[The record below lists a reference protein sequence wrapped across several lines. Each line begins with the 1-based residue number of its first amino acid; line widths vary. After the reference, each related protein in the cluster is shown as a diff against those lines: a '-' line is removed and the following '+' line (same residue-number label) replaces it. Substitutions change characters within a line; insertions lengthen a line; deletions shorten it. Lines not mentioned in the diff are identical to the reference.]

1 MQWIKALALL
11 AATLAFANS
20 SMAYDESPL
29 QMPGPLGPLSATLL
43 SARELAPVVILVPG
57 SGATDRNG
65 NNKASGLRPFTFKLL
80 AERLADQGISS
91 LRIDKRGV
99 RDSAGAIADANQV
112 TIDDYASDVR
122 AWVTTLRKREPL
134 VPVWLL
140 GHSQGGLIAMLAAQD
155 NPDINGVILA
165 ASAGRP
171 LATIMIE
178 QLQAHPENAPLV
190 EPGIALIRRLEAG
203 ETIANGQIQEELK
216 PLLRQEVQGLIRSE
230 MVRDPAQ
237 LIATLKQPVLII
249 QGGQDL
255 QITPVD
261 ARALQQGQATAR
273 LVLLERANHVFKD
286 VPKSDRAANLA
297 AYSDP
302 RLPLAEGLAEAVGEF
317 VLGH

>member
-1 MQWIKALALL
+1 MQWIKALALIVAL
-11 AATLAFANS
+11 PCCVAMAGEEATL
-20 SMAYDESPL
+20 
-29 QMPGPLGPLSATLL
+29 QIPGPQGPLSATWLKAQ
-43 SARELAPVVILVPG
+43 STAPVVVIIPG

-65 NNKASGLRPFTFKLL
+65 NHKGAGLRPFTYKLL
-80 AERLADQGISS
+80 AESLAAQGISS

-99 RDSAGAIADANQV
+99 RDSAGAVADADQV

-122 AWVTTLRKREPL
+122 AWVAALRERQPQA
-134 VPVWLL
+134 PVWLL
-140 GHSQGGLIAMLAAQD
+140 GHSQGGLIAMLAARD
-155 NPDINGVILA
+155 NPDVSGLVLA

-171 LATIMIE
+171 IATILVE

-203 ETIANGQIQEELK
+203 ETVSNSQIPDELK

-230 MVRDPAQ
+230 MAHDPAQ
-237 LIATLKQPVLII
+237 LIAPLKQPVLII
-249 QGGQDL
+249 QAGQDL
-255 QITPVD
+255 QITAAD
-261 ARALQQGQATAR
+261 AKALQQGQPKAR

-286 VPKSDRAANLA
+286 VPEGDRLANLM

-302 RLPLAEGLAEAVGEF
+302 RLPLSEGLAEAVGEF